1 MRRFHHQQHS
11 AEAGRGTGCSACFW
25 LQGEGSE
32 NPWVL
37 YLGCFGEGK
46 GTRDEKA
53 ETGPAAGGAAP
64 AERSSGSTGQ
74 TDRGLQEE
82 TCPPPLRLKHVSVH
96 KRIPITGGINFAL

>member
-1 MRRFHHQQHS
+1 MRRFHHQKRS

-32 NPWVL
+32 NPRVL
-37 YLGCFGEGK
+37 YLGCFGEDK

-53 ETGPAAGGAAP
+53 DTGTAAGGAAP
-64 AERSSGSTGQ
+64 AEHSSAGQ

-82 TCPPPLRLKHVSVH
+82 TCPPALRLKHVSVH